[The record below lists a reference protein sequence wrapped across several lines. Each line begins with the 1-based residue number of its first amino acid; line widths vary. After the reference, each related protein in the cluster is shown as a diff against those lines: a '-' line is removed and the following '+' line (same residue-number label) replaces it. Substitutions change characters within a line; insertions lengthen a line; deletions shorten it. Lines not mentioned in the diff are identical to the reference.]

1 MYLFQTL
8 VGRLIG
14 RKGAFVN
21 KIKATTDATLIV
33 YPHKNRRL
41 KLCSVEGKLRFFCV
55 FRGVGVVTCEMM
67 LLHCGFYLSCNEFNF
82 YLILLFDSLVYYY

>member
-1 MYLFQTL
+1 MQVKHCLYSVPQEERLGKKLLFQTL

-41 KLCSVEGKLRFFCV
+41 KLCSVEGELR
-55 FRGVGVVTCEMM
+55 R
-67 LLHCGFYLSCNEFNF
+67 
-82 YLILLFDSLVYYY
+82 LF